1 MSSSLLPR
9 TLSRVLPRPQH
20 PVQRTS
26 STCASCRHYATAPS
40 STSLPAPPLLLKLRK
55 DLKTAMQQKDTPRL
69 NVLRALLAEVTSS
82 AKSPNPIKTDLQL
95 LSVLRKRAAAAKAA
109 RAEFEKAGRQDLV
122 DREDGQASIIDEY
135 AGGVE
140 TMSVEDVKVAVEKT
154 IAEAKEAAQGKA
166 VQMGEVM
173 KKILGP
179 GGALE
184 GKPVEKSE
192 VARLVKDILGTK

>member
-26 STCASCRHYATAPS
+26 SICASCRRYASAPS

-69 NVLRALLAEVTSS
+69 NVLRALLAE
-82 AKSPNPIKTDLQL
+82 L